1 MENNILAP
9 EPWSRS
15 PKLFN
20 SWVSYILSVCS
31 ICFPSD
37 GNCTTYEDP
46 YKASVEQLDK
56 KG

>member
-9 EPWSRS
+9 EPWIQS
-15 PKLFN
+15 PNLFN

-46 YKASVEQLDK
+46 YKAAVEQLDK